1 VRCEGLGVKAVGDR
15 RNGCRSV
22 VIPCRCAQALL
33 MMFKAPLSLPRQTVR
48 LDNSKISEIR
58 FRCPHWMKEDFS
70 LYCEIND
77 VPAAHV
83 LRQCIRK
90 ILTETEAVKK

>member
-1 VRCEGLGVKAVGDR
+1 
-15 RNGCRSV
+15 
-22 VIPCRCAQALL
+22 

-48 LDNSKISEIR
+48 LDNAKISEIR

-70 LYCEIND
+70 RYCEIND

-83 LRQCIRK
+83 LRQFIRE
-90 ILTETEAVKK
+90 ILAKSNETGR

>member
-1 VRCEGLGVKAVGDR
+1 
-15 RNGCRSV
+15 
-22 VIPCRCAQALL
+22 
-33 MMFKAPLSLPRQTVR
+33 
-48 LDNSKISEIR
+48 
-58 FRCPHWMKEDFS
+58 MKEDFS
-70 LYCEIND
+70 RYCEIND